1 MQIIHVI
8 GKQEYEEI
16 IMNCRAIKPPKKY
29 SVDRKYFII
38 WCIFIL
44 FYVVGII
51 IPLEATPHY
60 YNVQSRVWNWTEILL
75 LLLAV
80 YYIIRTR
87 SFQWKQAVMALL
99 LGAVCLFSLF
109 RDPRTVDI
117 IVTSVCVTVT
127 FYAACRLYEMA
138 DMENVSIHIGIV
150 KSLRY
155 FGLGAVISIPLAVLN
170 VIYYSLSR
178 QINMRNVLS
187 SAVFALK
194 PAIAEEVVFRFFLLS
209 YAYYLFYGKEETRF
223 KNVLIYILLII
234 PHEVLHY
241 PDLFIE
247 SPGLA
252 VAMCIVGGVL
262 FNLPMALL
270 MKKKNLQ
277 MAIGMHWFIDFAR
290 FAAGF

>member
-1 MQIIHVI
+1 MKCCYV
-8 GKQEYEEI
+8 KLF
-16 IMNCRAIKPPKKY
+16 KKY
-29 SVDRKYFII
+29 SVDCKYFIF
-38 WCIFIL
+38 WCMFIL
-44 FYVVGII
+44 LYVIGII
-51 IPLEATPHY
+51 IPLEITPHY
-60 YNVQSRVWNWTEILL
+60 HSFQSRVWNWTEILI

-80 YYIIRTR
+80 YYIIRTKR
-87 SFQWKQAVMALL
+87 FQWKQAVMALL
-99 LGAVCLFSLF
+99 LGAICLFSLF

-117 IVTSVCVTVT
+117 IVTSVCVMVT
-127 FYAACRLYEMA
+127 FYAACRLYELT
-138 DMENVSIHIGIV
+138 DIENASIHIGVV
-150 KSLRY
+150 KSIQY

-170 VIYYSLSR
+170 VFYFSLSR

-209 YAYYLFYGKEETRF
+209 YAYYLFYGKAETRF

-234 PHEVLHY
+234 PHELLHY
-241 PDLFIE
+241 PDLFIK
-247 SPGLA
+247 SPSLA
-252 VAMCIVGGVL
+252 VVMCILNGML

-290 FAAGF
+290 FVAGF